1 MVRLIMGHWME
12 LFIAKQQGKC
22 WRNCPGFFLKNDCG
36 KNFIVLCKEKF
47 LDLLLQS
54 INHLQALET
63 RENGKHRPQIL
74 DFNFL
79 RVWNSFQLFVSNY
92 FCWLL
97 TSCYTPSNVVSKK
110 SKFNDQISHN
120 PLFPLKIT
128 KILSRVRKIY
138 LNIKL
143 DKILRW
149 NLILLC
155 AALKHSFVYR

>member
-1 MVRLIMGHWME
+1 MYGTSHHGALNGAFYSE
-12 LFIAKQQGKC
+12 TAGKVLTKLS
-22 WRNCPGFFLKNDCG
+22 GIFLKNDCG
-36 KNFIVLCKEKF
+36 KNFIMLCKEKF

-74 DFNFL
+74 DFHFL

-92 FCWLL
+92 FWI
-97 TSCYTPSNVVSKK
+97 SCYTPSNVVSKK

-128 KILSRVRKIY
+128 KILPRVRKIY
-138 LNIKL
+138 LNIKH